1 MEIQYYGANCVR
13 LSTKKAV
20 VVIDDQDGSVA
31 KSGDIALFTGAHEPP
46 KTDIKLYI
54 DQPGEYE
61 VSNISIQGIA
71 ARSHMDEENGK
82 SSTIFKVVADD
93 VRVVVL
99 GHVYP
104 DISDS
109 QLESLGVVDILM
121 VPVGG
126 AGYTLDGVGAL
137 HLIKEIEPKMI
148 IPTHYADKAVKYE
161 VPQASLENALKD
173 LAMEPKETLPKLKL
187 KHGEIPDIM
196 HLVVLENAK

>member
-20 VVIDDQDGSVA
+20 VVIDDQDGSVT
-31 KSGDIALFTGAHEPP
+31 KSGDIALFTGTHEPP
-46 KTDIKLYI
+46 KADVKLSI

-61 VSNISIQGIA
+61 VSNISVQGVA
-71 ARSHMDEENGK
+71 ARSHMDEEKGK

-104 DISDS
+104 DLSDS

-148 IPTHYADKAVKYE
+148 IPTHYADKSVKYE
-161 VPQASLENALKD
+161 VPQASLEDALKEM
-173 LAMEPKETLPKLKL
+173 AMEPKETLPKLKL
-187 KHGEIPDIM
+187 KHGEIHDIM
-196 HLVVLENAK
+196 HLVVLENSK

>member
-31 KSGDIALFTGAHEPP
+31 KSGDIALFTGVHNPP
-46 KTDIKLYI
+46 KAAVKLSI

-61 VSNISIQGIA
+61 VSNVSIQGVA
-71 ARSHMDEENGK
+71 ARAHMDEENGK
-82 SSTIFKVVADD
+82 SATIFKVVADD

-99 GHVYP
+99 GHVFP
-104 DISDS
+104 DLNDS
-109 QLESLGVVDILM
+109 QLEALGVVDILV

-126 AGYTLDGVGAL
+126 SGYTLDSVGAL

-148 IPTHYADKAVKYE
+148 IPTHYADKAIKYE
-161 VPQASLENALKD
+161 VPQVSLEEALKG
-173 LAMEPKETLPKLKL
+173 LAMEPKETVPKLKL
-187 KHGEIPDIM
+187 KHGEIGEIM
-196 HLVVLENAK
+196 HLVVLENSK